1 MSSMG
6 TGLSTH
12 ASRIALAVV
21 VLLATM
27 ATAQTYTKIYT
38 WPEDTRN
45 DTGIGLAG
53 IMTQGQ
59 DGNLYGTIGDDNANA
74 AGSAFQM
81 TTAGKFTRIYAFCAL
96 TACADGSGPWGGLNL
111 GKDGNLYGTTSYRG
125 AVGSGTAF
133 KLTPTGTLVTLW
145 NFDNKTDGGAPW
157 YPLLQGADGNFYAA
171 SSTVYAGDYGAFSKI
186 TATGTQKTLVDFN
199 YTNGNNPNLP
209 TQGTDAIFY
218 GTALS
223 GGSKGLGVAYKIT
236 AAGKI
241 TVLHNFVGYP
251 TDGTNPIGVLTQGN
265 DGAFYG
271 VTYAGGAKNLGS
283 VFKITSTG
291 VLTILHSFAGY
302 PADGTYPR
310 SGLILGSDGNF
321 YGTTSR
327 GGKTNNGMLYRIT
340 PAGVLTILYSLCAQ
354 ANCTDGFGTSTPLMQ
369 HTNGKFYG
377 STSGNSLGGSYL
389 YSLNAGLTP
398 FTRLVTRSGKVG
410 TVVGFLGQGF
420 TTVNSVS
427 FNGVAATFKFV
438 SDTYITATVPAGALT
453 GTVTVKSPTATLKSD
468 RIFLVT
474 PQVKS
479 IAPATGPVGTKVT
492 ITGVSL
498 KQTSKVTIGG
508 KAATFTVVSDTQV
521 TATVA
526 TGAKTGAVAVTT
538 AGGSANSPTKFTV
551 TP

>member
-1 MSSMG
+1 MKTMR
-6 TGLSTH
+6 TWRTLRAATFGLLTISL
-12 ASRIALAVV
+12 SLALAS
-21 VLLATM
+21 
-27 ATAQTYTKIYT
+27 AQTYTKLYT

-53 IMTQGQ
+53 IMAQGQ

-81 TTAGKFTRIYAFCAL
+81 TTAGKFTRIYAFCQL
-96 TACADGSGPWGGLNL
+96 TTCADGSGPWGGLSL
-111 GKDGNLYGTTSYRG
+111 GKDGNLYGTTTGGGTVR
-125 AVGSGTAF
+125 AGTAF
-133 KLTPTGTLVTLW
+133 RLTPTGTLVTLF
-145 NFDNKTDGGAPW
+145 NYDNKTDGAAPW
-157 YPLLQGADGNFYAA
+157 YPLLQGVDGNFYAA
-171 SSTVYAGDYGAFSKI
+171 STSVYAGDYGAFSKI

-209 TQGTDAIFY
+209 TQATDGLFY

-241 TVLHNFVGYP
+241 TVLHNFIGYP

-302 PADGTYPR
+302 PADGTWPR

-340 PAGVLTILYSLCAQ
+340 PAGVLTILYSLCSQ
-354 ANCTDGFGTSTPLMQ
+354 ANCTDGFGTSTPIMQ

-410 TVVGFLGQGF
+410 TVVGLLGQGF
-420 TTVNSVS
+420 TTVNGVS

-453 GTVTVKSPTATLKSD
+453 GAITVKSPTATLKSD
-468 RIFLVT
+468 RIFSVT
-474 PQVKS
+474 PQVKT
-479 IAPATGPVGTKVT
+479 IAPASGKVGTKVT

-498 KQTSKVTIGG
+498 KQTTNVTIGG
-508 KAATFTVVSDTQV
+508 KPATFTVVSDTQL

-526 TGAKTGAVAVTT
+526 AGAKTGAVSVTT
-538 AGGSANSPTKFTV
+538 AGGVANSPTKFTV